1 MSGLGK
7 VQVPWPERLA
17 MLTRSNF
24 EMSSWGLSRTGGQ
37 STTVVGQPDDR
48 LAFGS
53 LVSSVPKGLRLAVE
67 AGGRGQQQV
76 VRMGERSVIA
86 GCAVCSVLRR

>member
-24 EMSSWGLSRTGGQ
+24 EMSSLGGLSRTGGGNRHQ
-37 STTVVGQPDDR
+37 WLDRRTTVWPWVTGLKR
-48 LAFGS
+48 TES
-53 LVSSVPKGLRLAVE
+53 LRLAVE
-67 AGGRGQQQV
+67 AVGSGGNSSSVKQ
-76 VRMGERSVIA
+76 GE
-86 GCAVCSVLRR
+86 GRREKEL